1 MTDKKSTADI
11 GADLMMYVKQ
21 LKKLCMAGEGTS
33 FDAIKSIHDLE
44 RDLENFIV
52 SVLAAEMPEAENA

>member
-1 MTDKKSTADI
+1 MTDKKSTEDK

-33 FDAIKSIHDLE
+33 FENIKAIHDLE
-44 RDLENFIV
+44 RNLEDFIV
-52 SVLAAEMPEAENA
+52 SVLVTEMREAENA